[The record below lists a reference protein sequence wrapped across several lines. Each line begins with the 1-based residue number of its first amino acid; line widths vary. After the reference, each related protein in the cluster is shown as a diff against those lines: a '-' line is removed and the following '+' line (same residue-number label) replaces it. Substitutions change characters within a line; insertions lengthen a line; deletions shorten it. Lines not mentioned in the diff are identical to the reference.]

1 MQVQAINSQNNQTL
15 TPTLSQRARG
25 KDVSFGAIFY
35 PKNIKFNKVQEP
47 IAETIKNALREPLQ
61 IFKGETAEGFYKSKG
76 YDFGIEPYWT
86 DSVHLTA
93 YKGMEETGTGVDRRY
108 TYSDKLYIG
117 EYDKK
122 SEFRVSDIEKG
133 IKDKNRKDLGF
144 AGLFLIMS
152 LAISAIAFNKP
163 ISKFAE
169 KLKPSAELVDS
180 TAIKAKSV
188 LPDTTAVNTKILKT
202 IKRSK

>member
-1 MQVQAINSQNNQTL
+1 MQVQAVNTQNNQT
-15 TPTLSQRARG
+15 
-25 KDVSFGAIFY
+25 SFGAIFY

-122 SEFRVSDIEKG
+122 SEFRVSDIETR
-133 IKDKNRKDLGF
+133 IKDKRKSDLGF
-144 AGLFLIMS
+144 IAVALTAITSVL
-152 LAISAIAFNKP
+152 LISALSIKEKFYGTTKP
-163 ISKFAE
+163 LIE
-169 KLKPSAELVDS
+169 NVDS
-180 TAIKAKSV
+180 VASKAKSV
-188 LPDTTAVNTKILKT
+188 LPDTTAVNTKVLKV
-202 IKRSK
+202 IKK

>member
-1 MQVQAINSQNNQTL
+1 MQVQAINTQNNQT
-15 TPTLSQRARG
+15 
-25 KDVSFGAIFY
+25 SFGAIFY

-122 SEFRVSDIEKG
+122 SEFRVSDIETR
-133 IKDKNRKDLGF
+133 IKDKRKSDLGF
-144 AGLFLIMS
+144 IAVALTAITSVLLIATLS
-152 LAISAIAFNKP
+152 IKEKFQETTKP
-163 ISKFAE
+163 LIE
-169 KLKPSAELVDS
+169 NVDS
-180 TAIKAKSV
+180 VANKAKAV
-188 LPDTTAVNTKILKT
+188 LPDSTKVLKT
-202 IKRSK
+202 IKK

>member
-1 MQVQAINSQNNQTL
+1 MQVQAVNTQNNQT
-15 TPTLSQRARG
+15 
-25 KDVSFGAIFY
+25 SFGAIFY

-76 YDFGIEPYWT
+76 YDFCIEPYWT

-122 SEFRVSDIEKG
+122 SEFRVSDIG
-133 IKDKNRKDLGF
+133 
-144 AGLFLIMS
+144 
-152 LAISAIAFNKP
+152 SAIKEKKRNDFGFGFTVAIVGIVAILQFTLGLSTKLGRKTQETTKP
-163 ISKFAE
+163 LIE
-169 KLKPSAELVDS
+169 NVDS
-180 TAIKAKSV
+180 VANKAKSV
-188 LPDTTAVNTKILKT
+188 LPDTTAVNTKVLKV
-202 IKRSK
+202 IKK

>member
-1 MQVQAINSQNNQTL
+1 MQVQAIQNNQTL

-35 PKNIKFNKVQEP
+35 PKNIRFNKVQEP
-47 IAETIKNALREPLQ
+47 IADAITKALREPLYK
-61 IFKGETAEGFYKSKG
+61 FKGKTAERFYKSKG

-122 SEFRVSDIEKG
+122 SEFRVSDIETR
-133 IKDKNRKDLGF
+133 IKDKRKSDLGF
-144 AGLFLIMS
+144 IAVALTAITSVL
-152 LAISAIAFNKP
+152 LISALSIKEKFYGTTKP
-163 ISKFAE
+163 LIE
-169 KLKPSAELVDS
+169 NVDS
-180 TAIKAKSV
+180 VANKAKSV
-188 LPDTTAVNTKILKT
+188 LPDTTGVNTKILKA
-202 IKRSK
+202 IKK

>member
-1 MQVQAINSQNNQTL
+1 MQVQVINTQNNQT
-15 TPTLSQRARG
+15 
-25 KDVSFGAIFY
+25 SFGTIFY

-122 SEFRVSDIEKG
+122 SEFRVSDIETR
-133 IKDKNRKDLGF
+133 IKDKRKSNLGF
-144 AGLFLIMS
+144 IAVALTAITSVLLIATLS
-152 LAISAIAFNKP
+152 IKEKFYGTTKP
-163 ISKFAE
+163 LIE
-169 KLKPSAELVDS
+169 NVDS
-180 TAIKAKSV
+180 VANKAKAV
-188 LPDTTAVNTKILKT
+188 LPDTTGVKTKVLKT
-202 IKRSK
+202 VKKWG